1 MIMRTIS
8 KACNAMQSA
17 PLGPCVLEG
26 KLVCL
31 EPLSNDHSDELF
43 EAGKGFDWAWM
54 SMDLSTKEAMNTF
67 IKMALKEQN
76 KGLAYAF
83 VVRDKST
90 NRIVGSTRYMDVV
103 SSQKGVEIG
112 WTWYSP
118 SVWGTAVNPEC
129 KLLLLRHA
137 FEDWGAI
144 RAYLKTDNNN
154 LHSQRAILK
163 LGAKFEGMLRNHRIR
178 RDGTYRHTMMYSI
191 ITDEWPS
198 VKANLLRRLESF
210 AEK

>member
-1 MIMRTIS
+1 
-8 KACNAMQSA
+8 MQSA

-43 EAGKGFDWAWM
+43 EAGKGFDWAWI

-144 RAYLKTDNNN
+144 RVCLKTDNNN

-191 ITDEWPS
+191 IPDEWPS
-198 VKANLLRRLESF
+198 AKANLLRRLESF
-210 AEK
+210 EEK

>member
-1 MIMRTIS
+1 M
-8 KACNAMQSA
+8 
-17 PLGPCVLEG
+17 LEG
-26 KLVCL
+26 KFVCL
-31 EPLSNDHSDELF
+31 EPLSNDHRDELI

-67 IKMALKEQN
+67 IKMALKEQE
-76 KGLAYAF
+76 KGLEYAF
-83 VVRDKST
+83 AVREKST
-90 NRIVGSTRYMDVV
+90 NRIVGSTRYMDVM

-112 WTWYSP
+112 WTWYS
-118 SVWGTAVNPEC
+118 SGMWGTAVNPEC
-129 KLLLLRHA
+129 KFLLLRHA

-144 RAYLKTDNNN
+144 RVYLKTDNNN
-154 LHSQRAILK
+154 LHSQKAILK

-191 ITDEWPS
+191 IPDEWPS

-210 AEK
+210 EAK